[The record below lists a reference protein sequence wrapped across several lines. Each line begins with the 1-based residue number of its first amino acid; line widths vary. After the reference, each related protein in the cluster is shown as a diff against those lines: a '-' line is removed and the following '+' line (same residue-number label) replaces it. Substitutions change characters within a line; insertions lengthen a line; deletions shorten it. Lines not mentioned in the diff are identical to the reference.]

1 MNKLLLNKSNHN
13 DVEIELK
20 IPNGDKP
27 RPRDVHLSIEFMRLG
42 EIDTIGEKFY
52 AEVLIQSVWIDVEKI
67 SNYNSQIHWN
77 PKLYVENALLEPK
90 QEINYVISKFYDMTR
105 VKEIRFVKGYFWER
119 LELENF
125 PLDTQ
130 ELSIVVTSKLTNNE
144 IDILQDP
151 EFSSSIDFKASRI
164 FVDQQKWDLFK
175 FVSVGH
181 QASYDLPNPRD
192 SKADQNYVIYQNKMI
207 KIHPKFV
214 ATCFVARK
222 PGYYVFN
229 AYFIIF
235 LITILSLTTFSINC
249 KLPQARL
256 QTSFTLVLT
265 SASFKWVI
273 NRSLPTISYMTSLD
287 KYAIVCIFYLCVI
300 CIWHAIIAT
309 LWDSYEIA
317 ARLDYYVLMLFLFIF
332 LFIHVVFCVWLF
344 KCYRSIR
351 VLHRRNDKYVN
362 ELKEKSNFE

>member
-1 MNKLLLNKSNHN
+1 MNKSLLGTSNHT

-20 IPNGDKP
+20 IPNGEKP
-27 RPRDVHLSIEFMRLG
+27 RARNVHVSIEFLRLG

-52 AEVLIQSVWIDVEKI
+52 AEVMIKSTWIENN
-67 SNYNSQIHWN
+67 SLTTYNSQLHWN
-77 PKLYVENALLEPK
+77 PNLYIENALLEPK
-90 QEINYVISKFYDMTR
+90 QEISYFISKFYDMTR
-105 VKEIRFVKGYFWER
+105 VREIRFAKGYFWER

-130 ELSIVVTSKLTNNE
+130 ELSVVVSSKLTNNQIE
-144 IDILQDP
+144 ILQDP
-151 EFSSSIDFKASRI
+151 DSPSFIDFKASRI
-164 FVDQQKWDLFK
+164 FVDQQKWNLFK
-175 FVSVGH
+175 FVSVGYV
-181 QASYDLPNPRD
+181 ASYDLPNPRD
-192 SKADQNYVIYQNKMI
+192 SKADQNYVIYQNKTI
-207 KIHPKFV
+207 KVHPKFV

-287 KYAIVCIFYLCVI
+287 KYAIVCIFYLCII
-300 CIWHAIIAT
+300 CIWHSIIGT
-309 LWDSYEIA
+309 VWEDLIFA
-317 ARLDYYVLMLFLFIF
+317 ARLDYWVLIVFLVIF
-332 LFIHVVFCVWLF
+332 LFIHIVFSFWLF
-344 KCYRSIR
+344 KCYNNIRS
-351 VLHRRNDKYVN
+351 LHKMNDKYIN
-362 ELKEKSNFE
+362 ELKENSSID